1 MKSKEYIKEV
11 IDNHEKIH
19 GGFDPLEF
27 SELIRDEIEM
37 NINNG
42 IYAFQII
49 YNKNGQAELIK
60 NLDYRLCIHENIL
73 GRNHKFGDGG
83 NGICYNKMWSYD
95 GGQRYQ
101 WSEIETLIF
110 DPSVIRNIKI
120 ESIL

>member
-1 MKSKEYIKEV
+1 MKAKEYIKEV
-11 IDNHEKIH
+11 IDNHQKIH
-19 GGFDPLEF
+19 GLEF
-27 SELIRDEIEM
+27 NELIRDEIEM

-60 NLDYRLCIHENIL
+60 NLDYRLCVHEDIL
-73 GRNHKFGDGG
+73 GSFKA
-83 NGICYNKMWSYD
+83 YNKMWSYD

-101 WSEIETLIF
+101 WSEMETLIF
-110 DPSVIRNIKI
+110 DPAIIRNIKI

>member
-1 MKSKEYIKEV
+1 MKAKEYIKEV

-73 GRNHKFGDGG
+73 GSFKA
-83 NGICYNKMWSYD
+83 YNKMWSYD

-101 WSEIETLIF
+101 WSEMETLVF
-110 DPSVIRNIKI
+110 DPSIIRNIKL